1 MSERAHELLAKLV
14 GLPRD
19 EPGPALGQSLAE
31 IIRSLGFEPRVDE
44 FGNVSAEAGQ
54 GEPARRPAGEPRLL
68 FISYQGSGSVGDAAL
83 WTASPSGEL
92 KGEVFY
98 GRGACHTAG
107 SAAAALLAASSVAG
121 KVEAGSLTLA
131 FTGLGSNMFAKE
143 QQDAVA
149 PFVRSLKADFA
160 VAAKPTAL
168 RIANRQLGRARF
180 VVRFRGQSLR
190 GGFVS
195 GGPALES
202 MFEFVALLRQR
213 QASRGDQKGAG
224 GVTVRAVRGCDT
236 PDIEP
241 SNCALVV
248 ERALEFEGEEDAARK
263 ETQNLFAVVAERN
276 PLFEAELVAPYL
288 AFPSTLVSETE
299 PAVRKLASAC
309 REVLG
314 HCYFERQVF
323 SGPEGWLRESGIP
336 VVAFGPG
343 DPATARLPD
352 EHVSLQDIDKAAAI
366 LEKFAIAFLS
376 RAADAP

>member
-1 MSERAHELLAKLV
+1 MSERAHELLARV
-14 GLPRD
+14 MGLPRD
-19 EPGPALGQSLAE
+19 QPGPALGQSLAE
-31 IIRSLGFEPRVDE
+31 IIRSLRLEPHVDE
-44 FGNVSAEAGQ
+44 FGNVSAEVGQ
-54 GEPARRPAGEPRLL
+54 GEPRLL
-68 FISYQGSGSVGDAAL
+68 FMSYPGSGPVGDLGL

-107 SAAAALLAASSVAG
+107 SAAAALLAASSAAG
-121 KVEAGSLTLA
+121 KVETGSLSLA
-131 FTGLGSNMFAKE
+131 FTALGGSMFGKE
-143 QQDAVA
+143 QQDAVV

-160 VAAKPTAL
+160 VAAKPTSL

-180 VVRFRGQSLR
+180 VVRFRGQWLR
-190 GGFVS
+190 EGVVF

-213 QASRGDQKGAG
+213 QASRGDQRGAG
-224 GVTVRAVRGCDT
+224 GVTIRAVRGCDI

-241 SNCALVV
+241 SDCALVV

-263 ETQNLFAVVAERN
+263 ETQNLFAVAAERN
-276 PLFEAELVAPYL
+276 PLFEAELSAPDL
-288 AFPSTLVSETE
+288 AFPSTLISETE
-299 PAVRKLASAC
+299 PVVRKFASAC

-314 HCYFERQVF
+314 HCHFERQVF

-366 LEKFAIAFLS
+366 LEKFAVAFLG
-376 RAADAP
+376 RAADAPG